1 MLLEDS
7 NIISKNINEK
17 YINKDIEVL
26 VERFDNGI
34 AEARNSQ
41 NIKVFFDTKEN
52 LKGEIVNVKIT
63 KVLPNSMSG
72 ILRQ

>member
-1 MLLEDS
+1 MTQAG
-7 NIISKNINEK
+7 
-17 YINKDIEVL
+17 IE
-26 VERFDNGI
+26 NNI

-52 LKGEIVNVKIT
+52 LKGKTVNVKIT

-72 ILRQ
+72 ILQ

>member
-1 MLLEDS
+1 M
-7 NIISKNINEK
+7 
-17 YINKDIEVL
+17 L
-26 VERFDNGI
+26 VERVNNNI

-52 LKGEIVNVKIT
+52 LKGKTVNVKIT

-72 ILRQ
+72 ILQ